1 MKFVNSQNEK
11 LLLDLEC
18 NRTSLR
24 NACEIL
30 ENAVVQQ
37 FQSIN
42 LGLLSGK
49 MLNGELTDKDLYNFR
64 KMLVAL
70 FPNDLKIIDDNL
82 IKYIS
87 NGVYEKK
94 WKVLDISD
102 LKQVE
107 IFIVGK
113 SVHLWD
119 VFEINEQLSILLSDY
134 RVFFAGA
141 MNLINIYLKEMFGKT
156 SISNSIDARFIVGT
170 VEAITISYGGRVFDF
185 VEEVVSSPYID
196 NTTPGFSIGDTA
208 IIRRE
213 VLKKIFK
220 ASENIAEHALITY
233 VHEVTHTLSYS
244 LKNGLPY
251 ASSNWETI
259 IKRDICRFLK
269 KKYEKKEIEE
279 AFLLLIDNTMANF
292 FGKDQFK
299 KFMPF
304 WSIFESLLKEGIVIE
319 NQGFYS
325 CALTKEG
332 QLWDL
337 I

>member
-1 MKFVNSQNEK
+1 MKFINEQNEK
-11 LLLDLEC
+11 LLLELKC
-18 NRTSLR
+18 GRTNLR

-49 MLNGELTDKDLYNFR
+49 VLNGKLIDSDLPNFR

-70 FPNDLKIIDDNL
+70 FPGDLKVINDNL

-87 NGVYEKK
+87 NGIYVKK
-94 WKVLDISD
+94 WNALDISD

-107 IFIVGK
+107 ILIVGK

-134 RVFFAGA
+134 RVYFAGA
-141 MNLINIYLKEMFGKT
+141 MNLVNIHLNEMFGK
-156 SISNSIDARFIVGT
+156 SPISNSIDARFIVGT
-170 VEAITISYGGRVFDF
+170 VGATTISYGGRVFDF
-185 VEEVVSSPYID
+185 VEEVVSSPYLD

-213 VLKKIFK
+213 VLKKICK
-220 ASENIAEHALITY
+220 VGENIAEYTLHTY
-233 VHEVTHTLSYS
+233 AHEVAHTLFYS
-244 LKNGLPY
+244 FKEGLPY
-251 ASSNWETI
+251 ASANWETI
-259 IKRDICRFLK
+259 VKRDICRFLK
-269 KKYEKKEIEE
+269 KKYEREKIEE
-279 AFLLLIDNTMANF
+279 AFLFLIENKMPSFLGQN
-292 FGKDQFK
+292 QFK
-299 KFMPF
+299 KFTPF
-304 WSIFESLLKEGIVIE
+304 WSIFESLLDEGVVIE

-325 CALTKEG
+325 CVLTKEG
-332 QLWDL
+332 QSWDL

>member
-1 MKFVNSQNEK
+1 MKFINDQNEK
-11 LLLDLEC
+11 LLLELKSGKT
-18 NRTSLR
+18 NLR
-24 NACEIL
+24 NACRIL
-30 ENAVVQQ
+30 EIAVIQQ

-49 MLNGELTDKDLYNFR
+49 MLNGELIESDLSNLK

-70 FPNDLKIIDDNL
+70 FPDDLQIINDNL

-87 NGVYEKK
+87 NGVYTKK
-94 WKVLDISD
+94 WDVLDISD

-107 IFIVGK
+107 ISIIGK

-141 MNLINIYLKEMFGKT
+141 MNLINMHLKEMFGKS

-170 VEAITISYGGRVFDF
+170 VGATTISYGGRVFDF
-185 VEEVVSSPYID
+185 IEEVVSSPYLD
-196 NTTPGFSIGDTA
+196 NTIPGFSIDDTA
-208 IIRRE
+208 IIRRG
-213 VLKKIFK
+213 VLKKMCK
-220 ASENIAEHALITY
+220 VGENITVDVIHTY
-233 VHEVTHTLSYS
+233 LHEVIHTLSYS
-244 LKNGLPY
+244 FKEGLPY
-251 ASSNWETI
+251 VSANWETI

-269 KKYEKKEIEE
+269 KRYEKGKIEE
-279 AFLLLIDNTMANF
+279 AFLFLIENKIIDF
-292 FGKDQFK
+292 FGQDHFK
-299 KFMPF
+299 KFTPF
-304 WSIFESLLKEGIVIE
+304 WSIFESLLDEGIIIE

-325 CALTKEG
+325 CVLTEED
-332 QLWDL
+332 QSWDL

>member
-1 MKFVNSQNEK
+1 MKFINEQNEK
-11 LLLDLEC
+11 LLLELNS
-18 NRTSLR
+18 NRTNLR

-30 ENAVVQQ
+30 ENAVIQQ

-49 MLNGELTDKDLYNFR
+49 VLNGELIDNDLPNFR

-70 FPNDLKIIDDNL
+70 FPDDFKLINDNL

-87 NGVYEKK
+87 NGVYMKK
-94 WKVLDISD
+94 WNVIDISD

-141 MNLINIYLKEMFGKT
+141 MNLINIYLKKMFGK
-156 SISNSIDARFIVGT
+156 SPISNNIDARFIVGT
-170 VEAITISYGGRVFDF
+170 VGATTISYGGRVFDF
-185 VEEVVSSPYID
+185 VEEVVSSPYLD

-213 VLKKIFK
+213 VLNKICK
-220 ASENIAEHALITY
+220 AGENIAEYVLHTY
-233 VHEVTHTLSYS
+233 VHEVIHTLSYS
-244 LKNGLPY
+244 FKEGLPY
-251 ASSNWETI
+251 ASANWVTI
-259 IKRDICRFLK
+259 VKRDICRFLK
-269 KKYEKKEIEE
+269 KKYERKKIEE
-279 AFLLLIDNTMANF
+279 AFLFLIENKIASL
-292 FGKDQFK
+292 FGQDQFK
-299 KFMPF
+299 KFAPF
-304 WSIFESLLKEGIVIE
+304 WSIFESLLEEGSIVE

-325 CALTKEG
+325 CVFAKEG